1 MTSVRGT
8 YRITR
13 LLLLWILFVIASP
26 GYGQLVWTNW
36 DNGQSIGS
44 FFGVA
49 GTSTETVAVGIDGRI
64 STRNNST
71 GIWTIQ
77 TFTGNP
83 DFRDVI
89 YANGQYVTVREAGG
103 IMTSPDGLTWASRTS
118 GTANDLRSLLWDGSR
133 YLAVGQNGTILTSSN
148 GVAWTSQNSGSS
160 TFFNSIS
167 YSGSQYVAVGG
178 FGIRISS
185 NGVSWSAPTSQPLS
199 ISFEASTWDGSKF
212 IIGGLGFG
220 STATLYSSTNGQS
233 WTVFNSTIKDNI
245 ESAISLG
252 ADSYIVGA
260 INGSGRSFVSVTANG
275 TPLSNTFTSTNSSV
289 YLNDITYNGK
299 YLISVGF
306 NNSVYAAQVIPEP
319 SSCALIIVGLGGI
332 LLALRGRRAL
342 KHHRLE

>member
-1 MTSVRGT
+1 MDENSSSPMKTPILS
-8 YRITR
+8 
-13 LLLLWILFVIASP
+13 LLVAVGLIGSASP
-26 GYGQLVWTNW
+26 SYGQLVWTNW
-36 DNGQSIGS
+36 NNGQSIGS

-77 TFTGNP
+77 TFTGDP

-103 IMTSPDGLTWASRTS
+103 IMTSPNGLTWTSRTS
-118 GTANDLRSLLWDGSR
+118 GTANDLRALLWDGSK
-133 YLAVGQNGTILTSSN
+133 YLAAGQNGTILTSSN
-148 GVAWTSQNSGSS
+148 GVAWNTQNSGSS

-178 FGIRISS
+178 YGIRISS
-185 NGVSWSAPTSQPLS
+185 DGISWSAPTTQPSS
-199 ISFEASTWDGSKF
+199 ISFEASTWNGSQF

-220 STATLYSSTNGQS
+220 RSETLYGSTNGQS
-233 WTVFNSTIKDNI
+233 WTLLNSTLKENV

-260 INGSGRSFVSVTANG
+260 FNGSGRSFVNVTTNG
-275 TPLSNTFTSTNSSV
+275 TTLFNTFTSTDSGI
-289 YLNDITYNGK
+289 YLNDIMYNGK
-299 YLISVGF
+299 YLITAGF
-306 NNSVYAAQVIPEP
+306 NHSIQAAQIVPEP
-319 SSCALIIVGLGGI
+319 STYTLFGLGA
-332 LLALRGRRAL
+332 LALVIAYRRKVA
-342 KHHRLE
+342 